1 MGQQQQKPSKAEK
14 SLIMGNKTF
23 WIGNGTVVL
32 PDRMVPKG
40 SVTIR
45 DGRVADISG
54 ACPPDAC
61 IVDADGGY
69 ILPGFI
75 DMHLH
80 GGGGADFMDATP
92 EVFHIAAETH
102 CQHGTTAMVPTT
114 MTCEDGLLEKVIRCF
129 LEAKK
134 KQGRGAELL
143 GLHLEGPFFSAAGK
157 GAQPVEGERI
167 PTREK
172 LEHFIRLGEGH
183 ILRWDASP
191 EIPNAALFAKVM
203 HENGIMASAA
213 HTTAIAKEAY
223 EAFDAGF
230 SHVTHFYSATSA
242 SRKINGIVYG
252 GLNEA
257 TLLRD
262 DITIEIIA
270 DGRHIPLENMV
281 LAYRIKGADKMALI
295 TDAMRAAGTD
305 AVHSVLGAKDSGV
318 PVVIKDGV
326 AQLPD
331 FSFYAGSIATMDWA
345 LRVAH
350 VQYGIPLTDVSKML
364 SLTPAR
370 LSGCADRKGSLEKG
384 KDGDVVVMNRNF
396 FVRHVFVNGILRYE
410 NQNPTEIEIQSLKV

>member
-1 MGQQQQKPSKAEK
+1 MKKLENRE
-14 SLIMGNKTF
+14 I
-23 WIGNGTVVL
+23 WIGNGKLVL
-32 PDRMVPKG
+32 PHRTVPCG
-40 SVTIR
+40 SVLIR
-45 DGRVADISG
+45 NGHIAELNRP
-54 ACPPDAC
+54 CPPGAHRFN
-61 IVDADGGY
+61 ADGGC

-75 DMHLH
+75 DIHLH
-80 GGGGADFMDATP
+80 GGGGADFMDAEP
-92 EVFHIAAETH
+92 EAFYIAAATH

-114 MTCEDGLLEKVIRCF
+114 MTCDDALLEKVIHCF
-129 LEAKK
+129 LKAKDVPS
-134 KQGRGAELL
+134 QGAELL
-143 GLHLEGPFFSAAGK
+143 GLHLEGPYFAAAGK
-157 GAQPVEGERI
+157 GAQPVEGERG
-167 PTREK
+167 PAREN
-172 LEHFIRLGEGH
+172 LEHFIRLAQGN

-191 EIPNAALFAKVM
+191 EIPNAALFAAVM
-203 HENGIMASAA
+203 RENGIMASAA
-213 HTTAIAKEAY
+213 HTGAVAEEAY
-223 EAFDAGF
+223 AAFDAGF

-270 DGRHIPLENMV
+270 DGCHIPLENMV

-331 FSFYAGSIATMDWA
+331 FSFYAGSIATMDRA

-350 VQYGIPLTDVSKML
+350 VRYGIPLTDVSRML
-364 SLTPAR
+364 SLTPAK
-370 LSGCADRKGSLEKG
+370 LSGCADRKGSLEPG
-384 KDGDVVVMNRNF
+384 KDADVVVMNKSF
-396 FVRHVFVNGILRYE
+396 SVRYVFARGSLRYE
-410 NQNPTEIEIQSLKV
+410 NPDPDKTEIQSEKVPL